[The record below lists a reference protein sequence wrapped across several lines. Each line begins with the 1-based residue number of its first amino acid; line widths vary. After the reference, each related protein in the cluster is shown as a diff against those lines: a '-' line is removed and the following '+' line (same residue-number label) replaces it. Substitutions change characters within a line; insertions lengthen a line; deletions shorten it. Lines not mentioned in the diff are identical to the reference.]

1 MLKNASVGVGNSR
14 AGRKRPEV
22 TLRKLRSAITNGSSV
37 LADIDHRSAWM
48 RRLRDLIQLH
58 MSDLGGDDNVSE
70 AERSLVRR
78 ASMLELQCELLEQR
92 FAQAEGGAATSAQLA
107 DYQRAAGTLRR
118 LLTSLGLQRR
128 ARDVTP
134 SLSEYLAQLRASSE
148 TEAESE

>member
-1 MLKNASVGVGNSR
+1 MR
-14 AGRKRPEV
+14 R
-22 TLRKLRSAITNGSSV
+22 LRDLIHSV

-128 ARDVTP
+128 QKDVTP
-134 SLSEYLAQLRASSE
+134 SLEQYLAE
-148 TEAESE
+148 V

>member
-92 FAQAEGGAATSAQLA
+92 FAPAEGGAATSAQLA

-118 LLTSLGLQRR
+118 LVTSLGRQRR
-128 ARDVTP
+128 WRIVGCVGCATSRT
-134 SLSEYLAQLRASSE
+134 
-148 TEAESE
+148 